1 MSTPKPTAKPSS
13 LADVD
18 FDVNVK
24 AKTNAKTNA
33 GKPAN
38 SFTLLQLTEI
48 LKNEYGP
55 SDFNFKLFC
64 RRVDNIVSIPI
75 EFIIQKA
82 VEKPS
87 KSKTAKDVVL
97 HYDKLQKLLGNDC
110 FILLSSSKLKTFKI
124 PVTCINL
131 FIKGN
136 LTVKTFIDTKWEK
149 GKPITKKIPYID
161 HVMLDIDDKSETLAQ
176 IQTEIENYNIPVP
189 ESESDDNPKVN
200 DDDLKLASDDSDE
213 DD

>member
-18 FDVNVK
+18 FDVIVK

-64 RRVDNIVSIPI
+64 RRVDNLVAIPI

-87 KSKTAKDVVL
+87 KNNNAKDVVL
-97 HYDKLQKLLGNDC
+97 HYNKLQKLLGVDC

-124 PVTCINL
+124 PVTCLNL

-136 LTVKTFIDTKWEK
+136 SIVKTFNDTKWEK
-149 GKPITKKIPYID
+149 GKPVTKKIPYID
-161 HVMLDIDDKSETLAQ
+161 HVMLDIDDKAETLAQ
-176 IQTEIENYNIPVP
+176 IQTEIQKYNIPVP
-189 ESESDDNPKVN
+189 ESESDAEPEINDN
-200 DDDLKLASDDSDE
+200 D
-213 DD
+213 

>member
-33 GKPAN
+33 NKPAN

-64 RRVDNIVSIPI
+64 RRVDNLVAIPI

-110 FILLSSSKLKTFKI
+110 FILLSSSKLKTFKTPI
-124 PVTCINL
+124 TCINL
-131 FIKGN
+131 FINGN
-136 LTVKTFIDTKWEK
+136 SIVKTFDDIKWEK
-149 GKPITKKIPYID
+149 GKPVTKKIPFID
-161 HVMLDIDDKSETLAQ
+161 HVMLDIDDKAETLAQ
-176 IQTEIENYNIPVP
+176 IPTEIQNYNIPVP
-189 ESESDDNPKVN
+189 EFES